1 MSPTNTAGTDWT
13 DDEIDLIVADYFDML
28 KLEIAGVTYVK
39 AQRNAALQELTGR
52 SKGSIEFKHQ
62 NISAIL
68 LELGLPW
75 IQGYKPMS
83 NYQNKLVERI
93 EQFIE
98 AEAQYLTT
106 PKEMNYVGLADGT
119 ILYVEAPPSLCSDT
133 SRLSPVLARL
143 VRKFDPAARDSRNR
157 ALGRQGEERVF
168 YAERFRLS
176 QAGRSDLAK
185 MVRWVADQDGDGA
198 GYDILSFDYH
208 GKERLLEVKTTAGH
222 QTTPFFISENERRL
236 SSERPDAFRIMRL
249 YNVLIEPKAFELVP
263 PLEKSV
269 FLNPTQFRASFGS

>member
-28 KLEIAGVTYVK
+28 KLEIAGVPYVK
-39 AQRNAALQELTGR
+39 AQRNAALQKLTSR

-68 LELGLPW
+68 LEIGLPW
-75 IQGYKPMS
+75 IQGYKPMN

-93 EQFIE
+93 EKFISHE
-98 AEAQYLTT
+98 TDYFETS
-106 PKEMNYVGLADGT
+106 KEMGYSGISENA
-119 ILYVEAPPSLCSDT
+119 ILYVEAPPSLASDT
-133 SRLSPVLARL
+133 LPLSPALARL
-143 VRKFDPAARDSRNR
+143 VRKVDPALRDARNR

-168 YAERFRLS
+168 HAEQFRLS
-176 QAGRSDLAK
+176 QAGRPDLAK
-185 MVRWVADQDGDGA
+185 MVRWIADQDGDGA
-198 GYDILSFDYH
+198 GFDILSFDYH
-208 GKERLLEVKTTAGH
+208 GKERLLEVKTTVGH

-249 YNVLIEPKAFELVP
+249 YDMLIEPKVFELVP

-269 FLNPTQFRASFGS
+269 FLNPTQFRASFSS